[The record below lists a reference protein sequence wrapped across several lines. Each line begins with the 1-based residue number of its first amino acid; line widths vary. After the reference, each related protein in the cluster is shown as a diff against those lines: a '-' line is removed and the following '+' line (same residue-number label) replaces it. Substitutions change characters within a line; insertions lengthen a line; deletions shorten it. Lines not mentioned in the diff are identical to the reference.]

1 MADTFVECLVS
12 RQTPAYAAP
21 LKIGLI
27 AVACIFFALGIFN
40 PLFWLVTV
48 IVVVAGLFI
57 IPGLNVEYEYTF
69 IADQLNVDKIVNRSK
84 RKKVAE
90 YMMSRVDVI
99 APVDSREIM
108 GYAQNPNN
116 RIKPLDFTSG
126 TADNSAIYGMIYNG
140 EKGKIVAYFE
150 PNEKLIKA
158 LKAQSPNKVT
168 INSVVL

>member
-12 RQTPAYAAP
+12 RETPAYAAP
-21 LKIGLI
+21 LKIGMIVLGC
-27 AVACIFFALGIFN
+27 AFFALGIFS
-40 PLFWLVTV
+40 PLFWILVVV
-48 IVVVAGLFI
+48 IVVAGLI
-57 IPGLNVEYEYTF
+57 VVPRLNVEYEYTF
-69 IADQLNVDKIVNRSK
+69 ISDQLNVDKIINMSK

-116 RIKPLDFTSG
+116 SVKPLDFTSG
-126 TADNSAIYGMIYNG
+126 AAEGGAVYGMIYNG
-140 EKGKIVAYFE
+140 EKGKSLIYFE

-168 INSVVL
+168 VSS